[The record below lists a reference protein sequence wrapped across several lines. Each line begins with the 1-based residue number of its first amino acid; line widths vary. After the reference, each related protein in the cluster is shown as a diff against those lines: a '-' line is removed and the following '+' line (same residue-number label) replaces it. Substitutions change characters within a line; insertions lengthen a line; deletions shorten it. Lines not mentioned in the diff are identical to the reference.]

1 MDERDAVE
9 ALEYLGLTS
18 YEAKVFIALQKLDTG
33 SARDISRIADVPRS
47 QVYGAAEN
55 LEERGLIE
63 VQQSSPIQYRPV
75 DLDTAQTYLQ
85 SRFEAHQSDAFRYL
99 ERIEREST
107 DAGDQQEEIWTVKG
121 TEQIESRVRGLA
133 SNADTNLLYACSASE
148 LTTETSGV
156 LNDRASAGVDVT
168 YVSRDA
174 DFDAFQP
181 QVRTVRFPER
191 LRPAREQ
198 SGRALTVDN
207 RSLLLSVLGSE
218 RIPSVPVETAIWSD
232 ETAFAAVLSEL
243 IQSWFTTHLGVDG
256 PRDAS
261 N

>member
-55 LEERGLIE
+55 LEERGLVE
-63 VQQSSPIQYRPV
+63 VHQSSPIRYRPT

-99 ERIEREST
+99 ERVKRERD
-107 DAGDQQEEIWTVKG
+107 DAADQQEEIWTVKG

-133 SNADTNLLYACSASE
+133 SNAESNLLYACGANE
-148 LTTETSGV
+148 LTAETSEV
-156 LNDRASAGVDVT
+156 LNDCASEGIEVT
-168 YVSRDA
+168 FVSRDA

-191 LRPAREQ
+191 LRPARKQ

-207 RSLLLSVLGSE
+207 HRLLLSVLGNE
-218 RIPSVPVETAIWSD
+218 RIPGLPVETAIWSD

-243 IQSWFTTHLGVDG
+243 IQSWFTTHLDMEDT
-256 PRDAS
+256 RSAT